1 MPNSI
6 KSKQGKILIDE
17 EEVKERWA
25 EYVEDLYRDDNR
37 GEVDMHDLVYEAEP
51 ITRKEI
57 ESVIKH
63 SQRERLAVMI
73 TLQQSCCRGWET
85 KVWR

>member
-1 MPNSI
+1 MFI
-6 KSKQGKILIDE
+6 KLVIISLIEE

-57 ESVIKH
+57 SDQATPK
-63 SQRERLAVMI
+63 RKGFR
-73 TLQQSCCRGWET
+73 
-85 KVWR
+85 